1 MNKKSL
7 IFIFLVTIL
16 FSFKLLELSKTKK
29 DFIYVVPKIKNF
41 EVLERNIGEYT
52 LSPIN
57 GNILEEKI
65 KQRNFLNDSLF
76 YNVPNGEYLLQGKY
90 KGDSDEYI
98 LKKQKNWEKIYLN
111 LEGVKFSRMQE
122 IFLNFLTVCLI
133 GFNIFIY
140 LNSRHRI
147 PKGNSL
153 RVIFFLLIGKM
164 LFSLRIGFQNNYL
177 IIAEY
182 AITRILL
189 FLLIFYFLENIL
201 SKKFK
206 KFRIFIWYCLG
217 IVYFYIIVTL
227 LILYSPQF
235 YVYLL
240 EESPKFLNTIRI
252 ARKAIDLTRII
263 FVITIFQFFIQRRKV
278 RKKISFSWI
287 VVGITYFVLEFF
299 RELFPAERNLYYFIE
314 LMEISYIYWCLVFYI
329 FKIYTENVMRAIR
342 YSIGA
347 TLSYISL
354 FYFETLIEPAVI
366 LGTIIILDFYT
377 NIFENI
383 IKYKNEAIDKIYN
396 RLCLVRDIKTF
407 EKILRKEILKNM
419 TLKDLEIK
427 VLLDPEEYVNFIVE
441 NDDSDVVIP
450 KEMIKLEEYSSAYRI
465 GFNEN
470 KYIALIFI
478 KEGDTPLTIEE
489 QNFLLDL
496 SDKISSI
503 VSKIRLDSLYE
514 ELI

>member
-1 MNKKSL
+1 
-7 IFIFLVTIL
+7 
-16 FSFKLLELSKTKK
+16 
-29 DFIYVVPKIKNF
+29 
-41 EVLERNIGEYT
+41 
-52 LSPIN
+52 
-57 GNILEEKI
+57 
-65 KQRNFLNDSLF
+65 
-76 YNVPNGEYLLQGKY
+76 
-90 KGDSDEYI
+90 
-98 LKKQKNWEKIYLN
+98 
-111 LEGVKFSRMQE
+111 
-122 IFLNFLTVCLI
+122 
-133 GFNIFIY
+133 
-140 LNSRHRI
+140 
-147 PKGNSL
+147 
-153 RVIFFLLIGKM
+153 M

-206 KFRIFIWYCLG
+206 KFRIFIWCCLG
-217 IVYFYIIVTL
+217 VVYFYIIVTL

-252 ARKAIDLTRII
+252 ARKAVDLTRII

-354 FYFETLIEPAVI
+354 FYFETLTEPAVI

-407 EKILRKEILKNM
+407 EKILRKEILKNV
-419 TLKDLEIK
+419 TLKNIEIK
-427 VLLDPEEYVNFIVE
+427 VLLDPEEYVDFIVE

-478 KEGDTPLTIEE
+478 EEGDTPLTIEE

>member
-1 MNKKSL
+1 MHRKSL
-7 IFIFLVTIL
+7 IFIFLITAL
-16 FSFKLLELSKTKK
+16 FSFKLLELSKVKK

-52 LSPIN
+52 LSPIG
-57 GNILEEKI
+57 GNILKEKI
-65 KQRNFLNDSLF
+65 EQRNFLNGSLF
-76 YNVPNGEYLLQGKY
+76 YNVPNGEYLLKGKY
-90 KGDSDEYI
+90 RDDSDEYI

-111 LEGVKFSRMQE
+111 LEGVKFSKIQE
-122 IFLNFLTVCLI
+122 VFLNFLTACLI

-153 RVIFFLLIGKM
+153 KVIFFLLIGKM

-177 IIAEY
+177 IMAEY
-182 AITRILL
+182 TITRVLL

-206 KFRIFIWYCLG
+206 KFRIFIWSCLG
-217 IVYFYIIVTL
+217 IIYFYNIVTL

-240 EESPKFLNTIRI
+240 EESPVFLNIVRT
-252 ARKAIDLTRII
+252 ARRVIDLTRII
-263 FVITIFQFFIQRRKV
+263 FIITLFQFFIQRRKV

-287 VVGITYFVLEFF
+287 AIGITYFVLEFF
-299 RELFPAERNLYYFIE
+299 RELFPKERNLYYFIE
-314 LMEISYIYWCLVFYI
+314 LMEICYIYWCLVFYI

-342 YSIGA
+342 YSIGV

-354 FYFETLIEPAVI
+354 FYFKTLTEPAVI

-377 NIFENI
+377 NIIEGI
-383 IKYKNEAIDKIYN
+383 MKYKNEAVDKIYN
-396 RLCLVRDIKTF
+396 RLCLVRDVKTF
-407 EKILRKEILKNM
+407 EKLLQKEILKNV
-419 TLKDLEIK
+419 TLVDVK
-427 VLLDPEEYVNFIVE
+427 VKILFDPEEYKEFITE
-441 NDDSDVVIP
+441 GDDNEIVIS
-450 KEMIKLEEYSSAYRI
+450 KDMIKLEEYSSAYRI
-465 GFNEN
+465 EFNEN
-470 KYIALIFI
+470 KYIALIFVE
-478 KEGDTPLTIEE
+478 EGDTPLTIEE

-496 SDKISSI
+496 SNKIGSI